1 MRVVVAGGLKNP
13 VLLNTTEATA
23 LLIVNDDGSPNVVYR
38 LLDNGKGWIRYTDG
52 EDKNFA
58 EVTRELGLVQQ

>member
-1 MRVVVAGGLKNP
+1 MRILVTGGLKNP

-23 LLIVNDDGSPNVVYR
+23 LLITSDDGTPNVIYR
-38 LLDNGKGWIRYTDG
+38 IMDNGKGWIRFTEG

-58 EVTRELGLVQQ
+58 EVTKQLGLVQQ